1 MKLDHVAI
9 ATPDARDLL
18 VHLVGTLGGVVIG
31 GDQGVGFRPMQI
43 RVGDGER
50 GMTVEILEPWRTSD
64 NDFLERFLD
73 SNGPGPHH
81 LTFKVRDIDDTL
93 ALVRDAGYSPVGVNT
108 SDPVWKE
115 FFLHP
120 REAHGTVVQLAE
132 SGGGDLSG
140 PGARLE
146 YLDRHGPDEYLRPWW
161 PDPPPRGS
169 NPAWIRRVVVTGPDL
184 GVLEALYGGL
194 LQGCTV
200 ARTDDSCEMTWG
212 HGAHIL
218 LERDNEGAP
227 GIRRIEFVQPDT
239 DHPDG
244 GADGQPDEVTRA
256 GAWFVRVSPDYAA

>member
-140 PGARLE
+140 PGALSSTSIVTDLTSTSARGGPILHPGGRI
-146 YLDRHGPDEYLRPWW
+146 RHG
-161 PDPPPRGS
+161 S
-169 NPAWIRRVVVTGPDL
+169 AASSSRVRISVCWKPCTGDYSK
-184 GVLEALYGGL
+184 G
-194 LQGCTV
+194 
-200 ARTDDSCEMTWG
+200 ARS
-212 HGAHIL
+212 H
-218 LERDNEGAP
+218 AP
-227 GIRRIEFVQPDT
+227 T
-239 DHPDG
+239 
-244 GADGQPDEVTRA
+244 TRA
-256 GAWFVRVSPDYAA
+256 R